1 MEKALASFR
10 GSPKPPTLPSGLPIR
25 NVVSKEHVC
34 LVQYEEILKHL
45 HIYAHHTACPRT
57 CSAFYGENVSNIID
71 RVWKTF
77 SFSSKCQPFKC
88 YLCKGSLKCQKDEA
102 SDIQGWAVFE
112 IQNTICI

>member
-25 NVVSKEHVC
+25 NVVSKERVC

-57 CSAFYGENVSNIID
+57 CSVYYGENVFLILLTGFGRLLLFHLNVNRSNIIFVRD
-71 RVWKTF
+71 
-77 SFSSKCQPFKC
+77 
-88 YLCKGSLKCQKDEA
+88 L
-102 SDIQGWAVFE
+102 
-112 IQNTICI
+112 